1 MSYFDTATGGEADS
15 HQGAR
20 RQGIERFAA
29 RCLFAL
35 AFLLPVFFIP
45 VFSFPFQF
53 SKALLLSL
61 LVLIALCVWLIA
73 RLKDGQF
80 FLPSSP
86 LLIALGAIVGVFALS
101 GLLSGSVGTSLWGQG
116 FEVGTTLNI
125 LIVSLLAFLISV
137 LFRGKEQIFGS
148 YLAFLAAFFLTALFH
163 VLRLVLGPGF
173 LSLGVFTETVSN
185 AIGKWNDLGV
195 FFGASALLSLVTIEL
210 LQLNRL
216 FRSVIYIAL
225 AVSLFF
231 LAVINFG
238 TVWFVLGLFSL
249 IFLVYLISFSSSA
262 PRGADAVLGEDGD
275 MPLSSA
281 TERRDVSVSASVRRI
296 PIPSLTVLLISVVF
310 ILAGGTIG
318 REISSALNIS
328 QIEARPSWQAT
339 FAVARQTLIKD
350 PLLGAGPN
358 QFTGEWLQFK
368 PDGINTTIF
377 WNTDFS
383 YGVGLIPTFLAT
395 TGILGVMAWVAFF
408 LLFVYT
414 GFKAILSRLSDAF
427 SRYLITS
434 SFLVAFFLWIFTI
447 FYIPSLTVFAL
458 AFLFTGLFIT
468 ALTAEGMSPVTAFSF
483 ARDPRAGFVSVL
495 ALILLLIGAVT
506 LGYSLVQ
513 KYAAAVFFQKGVIAF
528 NAEGNLDTSE
538 RLISRAA
545 TVGPLDLYY
554 RFLTELS
561 LIRMNTL
568 LSQNQSAVSAE
579 SVRSGFQTL
588 LGAALGYARQAVA
601 LNPSNYQNFMT
612 LGRVYEAVT
621 PLNIEGAYESAKAAY
636 EQALT
641 QNPRS
646 PAILLTLARL
656 EVAKKDNAKARE
668 NIARA
673 LREKNNYTEAI
684 FLLAQIEAAEGNIKA
699 AISSVEAASIISPGD
714 PSIFFQLGML
724 RFTDKDYR
732 GAAGA
737 FERSVALSPTY
748 ANAKYFLG
756 LSYDKLSRAT
766 DAITQFNDLQKTN
779 PDNAEVKLI
788 LSNLRAGRPPF
799 SNAAPPVDDKPEKR
813 VKLPVEEKQSKKGA
827 VSFDED

>member
-1 MSYFDTATGGEADS
+1 MSYLDAATGGEATS
-15 HQGAR
+15 HHEAR
-20 RQGIERFAA
+20 RQGIERWAT

-35 AFLLPVFFIP
+35 AFLLPVFFVP

-61 LVLIALCVWLIA
+61 LVLVALCLWLIA

-86 LLIALGAIVGVFALS
+86 LTIALWVVVGVFGLS
-101 GLLSGSVGTSLWGQG
+101 GLFSGSVSASLWGQG
-116 FEVGTTLNI
+116 FEVGTAFNI
-125 LIVSLLAFLISV
+125 LTVSLLTFLISV
-137 LFRGKEQIFGS
+137 LFRGREQIFGS

-163 VLRLVLGPGF
+163 LLRLVLGPDF
-173 LSLGVFTETVSN
+173 LSLGLFTETVSN

-195 FFGASALLSLVTIEL
+195 FFGAAALLSLVTVEL
-210 LQLNRL
+210 LQLNSL
-216 FRSVIYIAL
+216 FRSLIYVAL

-249 IFLVYLISFSSSA
+249 VFLVYLISFSASA
-262 PRGADAVLGEDGD
+262 PHGAVAIAGEDNETLLSDATGRRGA
-275 MPLSSA
+275 
-281 TERRDVSVSASVRRI
+281 SASASTRHI
-296 PIPSLTVLLISVVF
+296 PIPSLTVLLISVIF
-310 ILAGGTIG
+310 ILAGGSIG

-328 QIEARPSWQAT
+328 QVEARPSWQAT
-339 FAVARQTLIKD
+339 FAVARQTLVKN

-358 QFTGEWLQFK
+358 QFTGEWLRFK
-368 PDGINTTIF
+368 PDGINATIF

-395 TGILGVMAWVAFF
+395 TGILGVMAWVIFF
-408 LLFVYT
+408 LLFVYA
-414 GFKAILSRLSDAF
+414 GFKAILSHLSDAF
-427 SRYLITS
+427 SRYLVTS

-468 ALTAEGMSPVTAFSF
+468 ALTAEGMSPVKAFSF

-495 ALILLLIGAVT
+495 VLILLLIGAVT

-513 KYAAAVFFQKGVIAF
+513 KYAAAVFFQQGVITF
-528 NAEGNLDTSE
+528 NAEGSLDKSE

-545 TVGPLDLYY
+545 AMGPLDVYY

-561 LIRMNTL
+561 LIRINTL
-568 LSQNQSAVSAE
+568 LSQSQSTVSAE
-579 SVRSGFQTL
+579 SVRSSFQTF
-588 LGAALGYARQAVA
+588 LGTALAHARQAVA
-601 LNPSNYQNFMT
+601 QNPSNYENFMT

-636 EQALT
+636 EQALA

-656 EVAKKDNAKARE
+656 EVAKKDNARARE

-673 LREKNNYTEAI
+673 LREKGNYTEAI

-714 PSIFFQLGML
+714 PSIFFQLGLL
-724 RFTDKDYR
+724 RFNDKDYR
-732 GAAGA
+732 GAVGA

-756 LSYDKLSRAT
+756 LSYDKLSRPA
-766 DAITQFNDLQKTN
+766 DAIAQFSDLQKTN
-779 PDNAEVKLI
+779 PDNAEIKLI
-788 LSNLRAGRPPF
+788 LSNLKAGRPPF
-799 SNAAPPVDDKPEKR
+799 SNVAPPLDDKPEKR
-813 VKLPVEEKQSKKGA
+813 AKLPVKEKQSEKNA
-827 VSFDED
+827 VSFDEE

>member
-1 MSYFDTATGGEADS
+1 MSYFDATTGGEAAS
-15 HQGAR
+15 HHETR

-29 RCLFAL
+29 LCLFAL
-35 AFLLPVFFIP
+35 AFLLPVFFMP

-61 LVLIALCVWLIA
+61 LVLVALCVWLIA

-86 LLIALGAIVGVFALS
+86 LMIALGVVVGVFALS
-101 GLLSGSVGTSLWGQG
+101 GLLSGSVSASLWGQG
-116 FEVGTTLNI
+116 FEVGTAFNI
-125 LIVSLLAFLISV
+125 LIVSLLTFLISA
-137 LFRGKEQIFGS
+137 LFRGREEIFGS

-163 VLRLVLGPGF
+163 ILRLSLGPEF

-195 FFGASALLSLVTIEL
+195 FFGAAALLSLVTIEL

-216 FRSVIYIAL
+216 FRSLVYIAL

-238 TVWFVLGLFSL
+238 TAWFALALFSL
-249 IFLVYLISFSSSA
+249 VFLVYLISFSTSL
-262 PRGADAVLGEDGD
+262 PRGADAASSEDD
-275 MPLSSA
+275 DILLSDA
-281 TERRDVSVSASVRRI
+281 TERRDASASVRRI
-296 PIPSLTVLLISVVF
+296 PIPSLTVLLVSVVF

-318 REISSALNIS
+318 REISSILNIS

-468 ALTAEGMSPVTAFSF
+468 ALTAEGMSPVKVFSF
-483 ARDPRAGFVSVL
+483 ARDPRVGFVSVL
-495 ALILLLIGAVT
+495 VLILLLIGAVT

-513 KYAAAVFFQKGVIAF
+513 KYAAAVFFQKGVTAF
-528 NAEGNLDTSE
+528 NAEGNLDKSE

-545 TVGPLDLYY
+545 TVGPLDVYY

-568 LSQNQSAVSAE
+568 LSQSQSAVSAE

-588 LGAALGYARQAVA
+588 LGAALSYARQAVA
-601 LNPSNYQNFMT
+601 QNPSNYQNLMT

-621 PLNIEGAYESAKAAY
+621 PLNIEGAYESAKVAY

-641 QNPRS
+641 KNPRS

-673 LREKNNYTEAI
+673 LREKSNYTEAI
-684 FLLAQIEAAEGNIKA
+684 FLLSQIEAAEGNIKA

-714 PSIFFQLGML
+714 PSIFFQLGLL

-732 GAAGA
+732 GASGA
-737 FERSVALSPTY
+737 FERAVALSPTY

-756 LSYDKLSRAT
+756 LSYEKLGRAA
-766 DAITQFNDLQKTN
+766 DAITQFSDLQKAN
-779 PDNAEVKLI
+779 PDNAEIKLI
-788 LSNLRAGRPPF
+788 LSNLKAGRAPF

-813 VKLPVEEKQSKKGA
+813 KTLPVEEKQSKKSA